1 MATNNSAPRFTLED
15 FEGKRAI
22 QLLGMGVFPTD
33 WALIPVAGKDTYVTG
48 WTEKPMRRIDV
59 EAAYKS
65 KGVYQGLGVVTG
77 ELSHGLVA
85 IDIDGHKADQRF
97 RDKVGEEAYEALG
110 QESTMSWTSGRPGR
124 RQLLYKLPIS
134 LVPELKH
141 VNMLILR
148 KEDNEWF
155 LGTADQQKIK
165 GGAVDPE
172 YEEVAIRF
180 NRCQSVLPGSPHPV
194 TSKNYYFLNYNE
206 GEVADAPGW
215 LLEAFRAFR
224 EPQVW
229 LSDADW
235 LALDANVG
243 DTVVPTKQIRGWFF
257 KEEVQSLLQPRL
269 RELVFR
275 HEIFDRYGWKE
286 RNGNKPQLMSGCPW
300 HGGTSGTSFQVN
312 AENGCWDC
320 KACGVGGDVLDF
332 VHKIQSND
340 LYATRPQGPD
350 LEMYVA
356 EIAEALGF
364 QYPQDVQVQKREVIE
379 RPRVDLDSVAFFE
392 ALRQIRDE
400 ERNPAVAYD
409 RMARLAADS
418 GRSRLTGKDCDAA
431 LTEYLY
437 KLDCDRQNSN
447 ANWFSQVQDMD
458 FVIPNLLARPSQTI
472 MHSAGGVGKT
482 SAAMGLAKAVGT
494 GATMRVRGIDVQVA
508 QGPVLWI
515 QSDQTLSKLKADLAD
530 HDINPFGK
538 DPWFVLKT
546 GFQINHMREFAD
558 WVREYKPALVV
569 VDSIGS
575 CSSRMQVSEIEKAF
589 AAPLYWYSEGNG
601 GLKSED
607 FPACAILWIHHDN
620 ANGEIRGNRYLVNA
634 VDEQWHLRA
643 LKDEERDALREK
655 GETPS
660 SVRMIQIKKSRAG
673 REGDLLKVTRDENFA
688 FSVDDYTPTVRRL
701 DAGQGDEDPFTVLLD
716 IVKQASK
723 DQRAAGKVIQVG
735 LTAEEAW
742 HELGGRL
749 RGMQGD
755 RVKVPGVKTV
765 KRWLKRWVDNG
776 MLEQGA
782 RTASLKKG
790 QIPLI
795 FRTRA
800 LPSISESF
808 SPRTPELFQRSG
820 SVCGQ
825 AEEGNGDCPHKTDEN
840 ARYEIPEIVQEEEA
854 AYGDS
859 AAANADTLNFCPQK
873 TPVIATVP
881 ETSGTNGAGAHITH
895 EVQDRD
901 LPETSENDQ
910 GGEGSE
916 GEAAPLLEGEAE
928 GGLPEAAGPGPGDLD
943 TSGPGSGDG
952 CGGLADTGHQ
962 PWENPYLPR
971 VRPEPVV
978 DMSRFVTDFGLNH
991 LFRNW
996 SV

>member
-1 MATNNSAPRFTLED
+1 
-15 FEGKRAI
+15 
-22 QLLGMGVFPTD
+22 MGVFPTD

-59 EAAYKS
+59 EVAYKS

-85 IDIDGHKADQRF
+85 IDIDGHQADQRF

-134 LVPELKH
+134 LVAELKH

-165 GGAVDPE
+165 GGALDPE

-194 TSKNYYFLNYNE
+194 TSKKYYFLNYNE
-206 GEVADAPGW
+206 GKVADAPEW

-224 EPQVW
+224 KPQVW

-235 LALDANVG
+235 KALDAAVG

-257 KEEVQSLLQPRL
+257 REEVQSLLQPRL
-269 RELVFR
+269 QELIFK
-275 HEIFDRYGWKE
+275 HEAFDRYGWKE
-286 RNGNKPQLMSGCPW
+286 RNGSKPQLMSGCPW
-300 HGGTSGTSFQVN
+300 HGGTSGTTFQVN

-340 LYATRPQGPD
+340 LYASRPQGPD

-364 QYPQDVQVQKREVIE
+364 QYPQDVQAQKREVIE
-379 RPRVDLDSVAFFE
+379 RPRVDLDSVEFFE

-431 LTEYLY
+431 LMEYLY
-437 KLDCDRQNSN
+437 KVDCDRQNTS
-447 ANWFSQVQDMD
+447 ANWFNEVQDMD

-472 MHSAGGVGKT
+472 LHSAGGVGKT

-515 QSDQTLSKLKADLAD
+515 QSDQTLSKLKRDLAD
-530 HDINPFGK
+530 HDINPCGK

-546 GFQINHMREFAD
+546 GFQMNHMREFSD

-589 AAPLYWYSEGNG
+589 AAPLYWYSEANG

-607 FPACAILWIHHDN
+607 FPACSIVWIHHDN

-643 LKDEERDALREK
+643 LKDDERDALRER

-688 FSVDDYTPTVRRL
+688 FSIDDYTPTVRRL

-723 DQRAAGKVIQVG
+723 DQRAAGNAIQVG
-735 LTAEEAW
+735 VTAEEAW
-742 HELGGRL
+742 LALGGRL

-755 RVKVPGVKTV
+755 RVKVPGALTV
-765 KRWLKRWVDNG
+765 KRWLKRWVENG
-776 MLEQGA
+776 MLEEGA
-782 RTASLKKG
+782 KTGLKAG
-790 QIPLI
+790 RAPLL

-800 LPSISESF
+800 LPCSF
-808 SPRTPELFQRSG
+808 DRFIDSPPELLQRQG
-820 SVCGQ
+820 SDSITSNCPEEVCSNQ
-825 AEEGNGDCPHKTDEN
+825 TDETPGGDPPEDAPIEEPVDSIKLPVDSITQN
-840 ARYEIPEIVQEEEA
+840 FRSNQIPVTA
-854 AYGDS
+854 GDS
-859 AAANADTLNFCPQK
+859 SSDRSN
-873 TPVIATVP
+873 
-881 ETSGTNGAGAHITH
+881 GTGAHTTH
-895 EVQDRD
+895 EVQDED
-901 LPETSENDQ
+901 SAETNENDQ
-910 GGEGSE
+910 GGEGPE

-943 TSGPGSGDG
+943 PSGPGGGDG
-952 CGGLADTGHQ
+952 GGGLADTGHQ
-962 PWENPYLPR
+962 PWENPYVPR
-971 VRPEPVV
+971 VRPEHVV
-978 DMSRFVTDFGLNH
+978 DPSRFVADFGLDH
-991 LFRNW
+991 LFGNGLG
-996 SV
+996 

>member
-48 WTEKPMRRIDV
+48 WTEKPLRRIDV

-97 RDKVGEEAYEALG
+97 RDKVGEEAYEALS

-224 EPQVW
+224 KPQVW

-275 HEIFDRYGWKE
+275 HETFDRYGWKE

-530 HDINPFGK
+530 HDIDPEGK
-538 DPWFVLKT
+538 DSWFMLKT
-546 GFQINHMREFAD
+546 GFQINHMHEFSA
-558 WVREYKPALVV
+558 WVREFKPALVV

-589 AAPLYWYSEGNG
+589 ASPLYWYSEGNG

-688 FSVDDYTPTVRRL
+688 FSVDDYTPTVRRM
-701 DAGQGDEDPFTVLLD
+701 DAGQGDEDPFTVVLD

-735 LTAEEAW
+735 VTADEAW

-749 RGMQGD
+749 RGLQGD
-755 RVKVPGVKTV
+755 RVKVPVVRTV

-776 MLEQGA
+776 MLEEGKL
-782 RTASLKKG
+782 TASLKKG
-790 QIPLI
+790 QTPLI

-800 LPSISESF
+800 LPLCFDRF
-808 SPRTPELFQRSG
+808 SANAPELFQRSG
-820 SVCGQ
+820 SERG
-825 AEEGNGDCPHKTDEN
+825 H
-840 ARYEIPEIVQEEEA
+840 EEEA
-854 AYGDS
+854 DEVCPHGVS
-859 AAANADTLNFCPQK
+859 AIPRDESPEAVPQVEPAKADNGAGEAEDQDFCPQK

-881 ETSGTNGAGAHITH
+881 RITRTNSAGAHITH
-895 EVQDRD
+895 EVQDGD
-901 LPETSENDQ
+901 SIETSENDQ

-978 DMSRFVTDFGLNH
+978 DMSRFVTDFGLDH
-991 LFRNW
+991 LFGNG